1 MKTKIIEE
9 NEINLELKKYIETEI
24 FPLYERNEPAHGI
37 NHIHTVINRSLHIER
52 EYEVNKNI
60 VYTVAAYHDLGH
72 YINPK
77 THEKLSAEIFMKDD
91 KIKKWF
97 TEEEIQII
105 KEAIVDHRAS
115 SNHEPRS
122 IYGKIVSTADRTIK
136 SIDDCIKRTYLYGKK
151 NYPDLSTKKEQ
162 INKIYEH
169 LNDKYGPNGYAKTYL
184 YDEEFEIA
192 KKKFIEALSNKDN
205 FIKRIENVIEKM
217 EEK

>member
-9 NEINLELKKYIETEI
+9 NEINLELKKYIETKI

-37 NHIHTVINRSLHIER
+37 KHIHTVINRSLHIAK

-72 YINPK
+72 YIDPK
-77 THEKLSAEIFMKDD
+77 IHEKLSADIFMKDN

-105 KEAIVDHRAS
+105 KEAIEDHRAS

-136 SIDDCIKRTYLYGKK
+136 SIDVCIKRAYTYYI
-151 NYPDLSTKKEQ
+151 NNFPSIPKKERIQ
-162 INKIYEH
+162 KVYEH

-184 YDEEFEIA
+184 YDEEFEFA

-205 FIKRIENVIEKM
+205 FIKRIENVIKNMGEK
-217 EEK
+217 

>member
-1 MKTKIIEE
+1 MKNQNIEE
-9 NEINLELKKYIETEI
+9 NSINPELQNYIETEI
-24 FPLYERNEPAHGI
+24 FPLYERNEQSHGI
-37 NHIHTVINRSLHIER
+37 NHIHTVINRSLNIAK
-52 EYEVNKNI
+52 EYGVNKNM

-77 THEKLSAEIFMKDD
+77 IHEKLSAEIFMKDN

-122 IYGKIVSTADRTIK
+122 IYGKIVSTADRTVK
-136 SIDDCIKRTYLYGKK
+136 SIDVCIKRAYTYYINHCPSTPK
-151 NYPDLSTKKEQ
+151 NERIQKV
-162 INKIYEH
+162 YEH

-192 KKKFIEALSNKDN
+192 KKKFIEALSDKEA
-205 FIKRIENVIEKM
+205 FIKRIENVIENM
-217 EEK
+217 ETNY

>member
-1 MKTKIIEE
+1 MKTKNIEE

-24 FPLYERNEPAHGI
+24 FPLYERNEPSHGI
-37 NHIHTVINRSLHIER
+37 KHIHTVINRSLHIAK

-105 KEAIVDHRAS
+105 KEAIEDHRAS

-122 IYGKIVSTADRTIK
+122 IYGKIVSTADRKIK
-136 SIDDCIKRTYLYGKK
+136 SIDVCIKRAYTYYI
-151 NYPDLSTKKEQ
+151 NNFPSIPKEERIQ
-162 INKIYEH
+162 KVYEH

-184 YDEEFEIA
+184 YDEEFEIE

-205 FIKRIENVIEKM
+205 FIKRIENVIDNM